1 MLIQRRTTM
10 TSFKSRLLV
19 LTFAAAALLALGQ
32 NLFAE
37 CSDEMLR
44 GSYAFTITGQIL
56 APAAVA
62 GPVSGVAVAEF
73 FGDGTFTQVDHVLHN
88 GQPPQEEWRP
98 GSGTYHLNSD
108 CTGYMIL
115 TANPTVP
122 ADASPELRL
131 EIVVGDNGN
140 EIRTAVSGSPKAP
153 AFTST
158 ITSIATRVHERTHEH
173 QW

>member
-1 MLIQRRTTM
+1 MQLTTTM
-10 TSFKSRLLV
+10 TLLKSRLL
-19 LTFAAAALLALGQ
+19 LLALAAAALLAFGQ

-37 CSDEMLR
+37 CSDGTLH

-62 GPVSGVAVAEF
+62 GPVSGVAVTEF

-115 TANPTVP
+115 TAIPTVP
-122 ADASPELRL
+122 ADGSPELRL

-140 EIRTAVSGSPKAP
+140 EIRTAVTGSPKAA

-158 ITSIATRVHERTHEH
+158 ITSTATRVHERTHGE
-173 QW
+173 W